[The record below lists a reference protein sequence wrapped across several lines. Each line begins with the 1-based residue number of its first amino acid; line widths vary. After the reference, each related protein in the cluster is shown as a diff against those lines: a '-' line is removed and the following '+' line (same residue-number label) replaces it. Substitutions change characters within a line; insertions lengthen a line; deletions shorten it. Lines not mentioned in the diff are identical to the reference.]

1 MSGYLTFLSAPRPL
15 NRLISREVA
24 GPDAERGARSVA
36 QTLGS
41 DVASELHSIE
51 TNVIARSVS
60 RLLGFVQCLGP
71 GSDSQ
76 HASTSGDH
84 FAILDRRARVEDL
97 KLGMPR

>member
-1 MSGYLTFLSAPRPL
+1 MSGYPTFLSAPRSR
-15 NRLISREVA
+15 NRLMLIRAS
-24 GPDAERGARSVA
+24 GTDAERGARSVA

-76 HASTSGDH
+76 HASTSGDN
-84 FAILDRRARVEDL
+84 FAILERRARVKDL